1 VTRRSRLN
9 ILKIFVKRLHHSKK
23 LPFIYSMIRTTI
35 LIVTTA
41 LLIAGW
47 ASARQQELLNH
58 SQDVQMQEMQ
68 STSCSASSSSSGAG

>member
-1 VTRRSRLN
+1 
-9 ILKIFVKRLHHSKK
+9 
-23 LPFIYSMIRTTI
+23 MIRTTI